1 MIRRS
6 NFICF
11 IGIDGAGKTTHANA
25 LVDIMKKNGINCKY
39 VWCRFEPFL
48 IAPFITVARV
58 LFLRKKDMFKNYG
71 KYSTAKKK
79 LLKNVFLSK
88 LYQYLILSDYF
99 FQVFLKIKIPLR
111 FGKNIICDRYIH
123 DTIIT
128 DLAVYLSYSTEK
140 IEKVLGKCLYFFPK
154 PDLSFLI
161 DVPEEIAY
169 QRKDDTPSLD
179 YLKERREMYLD
190 IGKEYGMIILDGT
203 KELEELQQEIER
215 KVFQ

>member
-1 MIRRS
+1 MMRRG
-6 NFICF
+6 NLICF
-11 IGIDGAGKTTHANA
+11 IGIDGAGKTTHAKA
-25 LVDIMKKNGINCKY
+25 LAEIMKKNGVECKY

-71 KYSTAKKK
+71 EYSIAKKN
-79 LLKNVFLSK
+79 LLKNGFLSK

-99 FQVFLKIKIPLR
+99 LQVFLKVKIPLR

-128 DLAVYLSYSTEK
+128 DLAVYLGYSDEK
-140 IEKVLGKCLYFFPK
+140 IKKVLGRCLYFFPK

-161 DVPEEIAY
+161 DVPEEIAF
-169 QRKDDTPSLD
+169 QRKDDTPSIE
-179 YLKERREMYLD
+179 YLRERRNIYLN
-190 IGKEYGMIILDGT
+190 IGKEYEMVILDGS
-203 KELEELQQEIER
+203 KKLEELQCEIER